1 MGWWIPCPYT
11 SNDRSPN
18 IGTGQDAARVQPW
31 EDWNLGSY
39 QFGNLGGW
47 EEKEG
52 WVFGKISIQKK
63 AKAQSFPTELLQV
76 KQVTTLVWV
85 HHTSKSTLRK
95 PLTVRVRSQNVVY
108 GSELRNFTRYSKA
121 LSSKL

>member
-1 MGWWIPCPYT
+1 MGYWIPCPYT

-18 IGTGQDAARVQPW
+18 IGTGQDAAHVQPW

-47 EEKEG
+47 EEKRGVGIWEN
-52 WVFGKISIQKK
+52 WHTEK

-76 KQVTTLVWV
+76 KQVTTLV
-85 HHTSKSTLRK
+85 
-95 PLTVRVRSQNVVY
+95 
-108 GSELRNFTRYSKA
+108 
-121 LSSKL
+121 